1 MSSCQKKKKARSG
14 KGGQG
19 ESVGGHGKSHSTAT
33 THAVAIRTR
42 EKIEVR
48 GWCVRVWDAW
58 EGTVPNIMKCFF
70 GVWPRK
76 NATGWHKGDFPTL
89 HQNKDGTR
97 STPPRLPYATSCLYV
112 RVSLVRGWVQAAWPA
127 RVATCAH
134 GGTLWLPHTATGI
147 AWLQK
152 RKKKKLRTYQLC
164 GTHPRARQG
173 CLWPYGQP
181 ARACVHAA
189 WRRVGER
196 EEEEGAHLCT
206 RLLGD
211 SCGGKACERTPII
224 AEDVDVSAT
233 LVSACCGEA
242 SMACFGGA
250 QAAPATTSITE
261 SRPIEDPVDRSP
273 TAHTT
278 GPPSTRRGGE

>member
-1 MSSCQKKKKARSG
+1 MHG
-14 KGGQG
+14 KGRFRTH
-19 ESVGGHGKSHSTAT
+19 SVHHE
-33 THAVAIRTR
+33 VLFRRAIL
-42 EKIEVR
+42 
-48 GWCVRVWDAW
+48 
-58 EGTVPNIMKCFF
+58 
-70 GVWPRK
+70 WPRK
-76 NATGWHKGDFPTL
+76 NATAWHKGDFPTL
-89 HQNKDGTR
+89 HQNKDGTC
-97 STPPRLPYATSCLYV
+97 STPPRLPYVGHLL
-112 RVSLVRGWVQAAWPA
+112 SLRACV
-127 RVATCAH
+127 TCARMGAGCLACPCCH
-134 GGTLWLPHTATGI
+134 LRPRGTLWLPHTATGI